1 MSNYCLPW
9 SEYTIS
15 GYIQSKT
22 VLLEKIQAMEVL
34 EAAMMTS
41 MLDLLSGAGSNINM
55 YELDDGQIRIKT
67 GFQSMKQLEEG
78 LSGLRKIKNVY
89 INQYNGRCSVA
100 QDKRTFI

>member
-1 MSNYCLPW
+1 MGVYSLPW

-15 GYIQSKT
+15 GY
-22 VLLEKIQAMEVL
+22 LLTKNAILDKINAMQVL
-34 EAAMMTS
+34 EDAMMAS
-41 MLDLLSGAGSNINM
+41 MLALLTGETAVISM

-67 GFQSMKQLEEG
+67 GFQTMKQLEEG
-78 LSGLRKIKNVY
+78 LNGLRKIKNIY

>member
-1 MSNYCLPW
+1 MGTYCLPW

-34 EAAMMTS
+34 EAAMMAS
-41 MLDLLSGAGSNINM
+41 MLDLLSGSFSNIGM

-67 GFQSMKQLEEG
+67 GFQTMKQLEEG
-78 LSGLRKIKNVY
+78 LSGLRKIKNIY
-89 INQYNGRCSVA
+89 INQYNGRVSVA
-100 QDKRTFI
+100 MDKRSFI